1 MEESLKRVI
10 LEYLN
15 ENRCFTKEGLEKKI
29 NEELGKEKKEYLQKN
44 IDLYE
49 QHLKTDP
56 WIPKKEEKEKELKKY
71 EKNEYTRFNDNIYSV
86 YLPKVLNENFILL
99 EYRDVTPEKIFI
111 LREKEAEFFAF
122 IFNFYKNN
130 CTMNV
135 ISKEYVEEVKSLLD
149 MGEEIIDK
157 MVKDRVLFKISEKE
171 GLCSEIPIQSRR
183 EIFQSSE
190 IENKIF
196 LKITSLNINKNFK
209 KLKKEM
215 EEAEE
220 KIKESNRKMEEAEEK
235 IKESNKK
242 IEEAEEKIKESNE
255 KIDKTIKSTE
265 NTKVDTLALLAI
277 FVAIISIIYGNISAS
292 NTQNI
297 KNVVVTNV
305 STVACIAFILGY
317 IEIFIKDNKIIK
329 KEYLI
334 SATMIIVALALIVS
348 VYYN

>member
-1 MEESLKRVI
+1 MDESLKRVI

-15 ENRCFTKEGLEKKI
+15 ENRYFTKEGLEKKI
-29 NEELGKEKKEYLQKN
+29 NKELGKEKEEYLQKKIN
-44 IDLYE
+44 LYNE
-49 QHLKTDP
+49 HLKDDP
-56 WIPKKEEKEKELKKY
+56 WFPEKEEKEKELKKY
-71 EKNEYTRFNDNIYSV
+71 EKNEYTRFNNDIYSV

-99 EYRDVTPEKIFI
+99 EYKEVTPKKIFI

-135 ISKEYVEEVKSLLD
+135 ISREYIEEVKSLLD

-157 MVKDRVLFKISEKE
+157 MAKDGVLFKINEKE
-171 GLCSEIPIQSRR
+171 GVYSQIPIQSRR

-209 KLKKEM
+209 KLKEEM
-215 EEAEE
+215 KEAEA
-220 KIKESNRKMEEAEEK
+220 KI
-235 IKESNKK
+235 IESNKK
-242 IEEAEEKIKESNE
+242 IEEAEEKI
-255 KIDKTIKSTE
+255 DKTIKSIE

-277 FVAIISIIYGNISAS
+277 FVAIISIIYGNIFVS
-292 NTQNI
+292 NTQSI
-297 KNVVVTNV
+297 KNIVITNV

-317 IEIFIKDNKIIK
+317 IEIFIKDNKIMK
-329 KEYLI
+329 KGYFI
-334 SATMIIVALALIVS
+334 STTMIIVALALIIS
-348 VYYN
+348 AYYD

>member
-1 MEESLKRVI
+1 MDESLKRVI

-15 ENRCFTKEGLEKKI
+15 ENRYFTKEGLEKKI
-29 NEELGKEKKEYLQKN
+29 NKELGKEKEEYLQKKIN
-44 IDLYE
+44 LYNE
-49 QHLKTDP
+49 HLKDDP
-56 WIPKKEEKEKELKKY
+56 WFPEKEEKEKELKKY
-71 EKNEYTRFNDNIYSV
+71 EKNEYTRFNNDIYSV

-99 EYRDVTPEKIFI
+99 EYKEVTPKKIFI

-135 ISKEYVEEVKSLLD
+135 ISREYIEEVKSLLD

-157 MVKDRVLFKISEKE
+157 MAKDGVLFKINEKE
-171 GLCSEIPIQSRR
+171 GVYSQIPIQSRR

-209 KLKKEM
+209 KLKEEMKEAEAKIIESNKKI
-215 EEAEE
+215 EEAEAR
-220 KIKESNRKMEEAEEK
+220 I
-235 IKESNKK
+235 IESNKK
-242 IEEAEEKIKESNE
+242 IEEAEEKI
-255 KIDKTIKSTE
+255 DKTIKSIE

-277 FVAIISIIYGNISAS
+277 FVAIISIIYGNIFVS
-292 NTQNI
+292 NTQSI
-297 KNVVVTNV
+297 KNIVITNV

-317 IEIFIKDNKIIK
+317 IEIFIKDNKIMK
-329 KEYLI
+329 KGYFI
-334 SATMIIVALALIVS
+334 STTMIIVALALIIS
-348 VYYN
+348 AYYD